1 MKRNLR
7 ERLEALPELSAV
19 AIGTAPLTGTYSP
32 WMKTGKLLRQ
42 TLASYASD
50 GYLETMGIGILQG
63 REFTR
68 QEADRGTPVAV
79 ISESTARS
87 FGPGRIRSDSI
98 SLSI

>member
-1 MKRNLR
+1 
-7 ERLEALPELSAV
+7 
-19 AIGTAPLTGTYSP
+19 
-32 WMKTGKLLRQ
+32 
-42 TLASYASD
+42 
-50 GYLETMGIGILQG
+50 MGIGILQG

-87 FGPGRIRSDSI
+87 LWAPGRIRSDSI